1 MKIEEILKKNSIN
14 FFINLK
20 KDYIVCDLNK
30 YVCTLYKNKNNVWCF
45 NMFYA
50 SSEINY
56 STMKKQFKLE
66 DFDFEYYTNKNNP
79 HVIQALQD
87 ILAEHFSINID
98 TTNKYNINDFINE
111 DNWTSELHYL
121 SYEFIDIN
129 HKKIKIEKKENIIP
143 YFLEIKECSN
153 EDNLELRSD
162 SDFILSALIQ
172 ECFIILD

>member
-1 MKIEEILKKNSIN
+1 MKIEEILKKNNIN

-20 KDYIVCDLNK
+20 KDYIVCDLNR
-30 YVCTLYKNKNNVWCF
+30 YVCTLYKNENNVWCF

-98 TTNKYNINDFINE
+98 TANKYDINDFINE

-121 SYEFIDIN
+121 SYEFMDIN

-143 YFLEIKECSN
+143 YFFEIKECAN

-172 ECFIILD
+172 ECFYNC